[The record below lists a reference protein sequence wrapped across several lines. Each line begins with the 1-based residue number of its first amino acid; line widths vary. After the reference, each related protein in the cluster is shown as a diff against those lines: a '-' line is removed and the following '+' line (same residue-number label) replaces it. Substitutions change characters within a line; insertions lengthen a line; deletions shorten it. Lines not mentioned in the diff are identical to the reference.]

1 MKSIPWLI
9 VAGLLAGFLVGT
21 YNPVVIP
28 VAYVR
33 YISLALLACLDSV
46 LGGLRA
52 GIEKKFN
59 NLVFVTGF
67 FANALLA
74 ALLAYLGD
82 RLAVDLY
89 LAAVVVFGVRLFN
102 NLATIRHILIERL
115 HK

>member
-1 MKSIPWLI
+1 MKNLLWLI
-9 VAGLLAGFLVGT
+9 VVGLLAGFFVGT
-21 YNPVVIP
+21 FNPVVIP

-33 YISLALLACLDSV
+33 YLSLALLACMDSV
-46 LGGLRA
+46 FGGLRA

-59 NLVFVTGF
+59 NLIFVTGF

-74 ALLAYLGD
+74 AFLAYLGD